1 MTRADNIRVARILSG
16 AGLILLCALMATQN
30 VASQGQKSPPS
41 ANRAERAIMPN
52 VDGQQIFESRCAG
65 CHGLDGRGGE
75 RAPDIAASEKTQ
87 RRSDDELSRI
97 IAGGVPGTGMPAF
110 ASLGSSL
117 KNVVA
122 YLRQLQGKD
131 VSAKFPGDVKR
142 GRELFYG
149 KPRCSE
155 CHAIAGS
162 GGFIAP
168 ELTGFG
174 GNRSVDQILQAI
186 VKPASTNRLG
196 GKMIVKTRDGKEYS
210 GVVRNED
217 NFSLQLQTLGG
228 AFLLLQKS
236 DLASFSRQPD
246 SLMPADYGATLSRD
260 ELNDLI
266 SFLMSA
272 ARGVKPDAVKSKKSD
287 DDEEEE

>member
-1 MTRADNIRVARILSG
+1 MTRADNIRAARIASVLGLMLLS
-16 AGLILLCALMATQN
+16 ALVGTQRA
-30 VASQGQKSPPS
+30 ASEGQKSQRAGNGGQRMNPS
-41 ANRAERAIMPN
+41 N
-52 VDGQQIFESRCAG
+52 VPGQQVFESRCAG

-75 RAPDIAASEKTQ
+75 RAPDISTSEKTR

-97 IAGGVPGTGMPAF
+97 IADGLPGTGMPAF
-110 ASLGSSL
+110 ASLGSGL
-117 KNVVA
+117 KNIVA

-131 VSAKFPGDVKR
+131 DSEKFPGDVKR

-162 GGFIAP
+162 GGFIAS
-168 ELTGFG
+168 ELSGFG
-174 GNRSVDQILQAI
+174 ANRSADQIRQAI
-186 VKPASTNRLG
+186 VKPASTNYLG
-196 GKMIVKTRDGKEYS
+196 GQMIVKTSDGKEYS

-217 NFSLQLQTLGG
+217 NFSLQLETLDG
-228 AFLLLQKS
+228 AFLLFQKS
-236 DLASFSRQPD
+236 ELAGFSRQPG
-246 SLMPADYGATLSRD
+246 SLMPADYAATLNRD
-260 ELNDLI
+260 ELNDLV

-272 ARGVKPDAVKSKKSD
+272 ARGVKTDADKRKKS

>member
-1 MTRADNIRVARILSG
+1 MTRADNIRAARVLPG
-16 AGLILLCALMATQN
+16 LGLILLCAFVATQR
-30 VASQGQKSPPS
+30 VASQAQKSPPS
-41 ANRAERAIMPN
+41 ANGVERANTSN

-75 RAPDIAASEKTQ
+75 RAPDIATSEKTQ
-87 RRSDDELSRI
+87 RRSDEELSRI
-97 IAGGVPGTGMPAF
+97 IARGVPGTGMPAF

-131 VSAKFPGDVKR
+131 DSAKFPGDVKK

-149 KPRCSE
+149 KPQCSE
-155 CHAIAGS
+155 CHAVAGS

-168 ELTGFG
+168 ELSGFG
-174 GNRSVDQILQAI
+174 GNRSADQIREAI

-217 NFSLQLQTLGG
+217 NFSIQLQALDG
-228 AFLLLQKS
+228 AFHLFQKS
-236 DLASFSRQPD
+236 DLAGFSRQPD
-246 SLMPADYGATLSRD
+246 SLMPSDYAATLNHD
-260 ELNDLI
+260 ELNDLV

-272 ARGVKPDAVKSKKSD
+272 ARGAKTDAAKSKKT

>member
-1 MTRADNIRVARILSG
+1 MARADNIRGARIMSGLGLMFLS
-16 AGLILLCALMATQN
+16 AFVATQRI
-30 VASQGQKSPPS
+30 ASQGQKSP
-41 ANRAERAIMPN
+41 RAENADQRANTSN
-52 VDGQQIFESRCAG
+52 VDGQQVFESRCAG

-75 RAPDIAASEKTQ
+75 RAPDIATSEKTQ

-110 ASLGSSL
+110 SSLGSNL

-131 VSAKFPGDVKR
+131 DSAKFPGDVKK

-155 CHAIAGS
+155 CHAVAGS
-162 GGFIAP
+162 GGFIAS
-168 ELTGFG
+168 ELSRFG
-174 GNRSVDQILQAI
+174 ANRSVDQILQAI
-186 VKPASTNRLG
+186 VKPTNTNRLG
-196 GKMIVKTRDGKEYS
+196 GKMIVKMRGGKEYF

-217 NFSLQLQTLGG
+217 NFSLQLQALDG
-228 AFLLLQKS
+228 AFLLFQKS
-236 DLASFSRQPD
+236 ELAGFSRQPD
-246 SLMPADYGATLSRD
+246 SLMPADYAATLNRD
-260 ELNDLI
+260 ELNDLV
-266 SFLMSA
+266 SFLMST
-272 ARGVKPDAVKSKKSD
+272 ARGVKTDAAKSKKSE

>member
-1 MTRADNIRVARILSG
+1 MARAENIRTARIASG
-16 AGLILLCALMATQN
+16 LGIMLLCAFVAIQR
-30 VASQGQKSPPS
+30 VASQGQNSPPS
-41 ANRAERAIMPN
+41 ASGLERAKTPN
-52 VDGQQIFESRCAG
+52 VDGQRIFESRCAG

-75 RAPDIAASEKTQ
+75 RAPDISSSEKTQ

-97 IAGGVPGTGMPAF
+97 IAGGLPGTGMPAF

-131 VSAKFPGDVKR
+131 DSAKFPGDVKR

-149 KPRCSE
+149 KARCSE

-162 GGFIAP
+162 GGFIAS

-174 GNRSVDQILQAI
+174 GNRSADQILQAI
-186 VKPASTNRLG
+186 VKPSNANRLG
-196 GKMIVKTRDGKEYS
+196 GKMIVKMRDGKEYS

-217 NFSLQLQTLGG
+217 NFSLQLQTLDGS
-228 AFLLLQKS
+228 FVLFQKS
-236 DLASFSRQPD
+236 GLASFSHQPD

-260 ELNDLI
+260 ELNDLV

-272 ARGVKPDAVKSKKSD
+272 ARGVKGQAGANNKPG

>member
-1 MTRADNIRVARILSG
+1 MTRADNIRGARILSG
-16 AGLILLCALMATQN
+16 VGLVILCTLIATQR
-30 VASQGQKSPPS
+30 AAPQTQKSAPS
-41 ANRAERAIMPN
+41 ANGNERSNTSN
-52 VDGQQIFESRCAG
+52 VEGQQIFESRCAG

-75 RAPDIAASEKTQ
+75 RAPDIATSEKTQ

-131 VSAKFPGDVKR
+131 DSAKFPGDVKR

-168 ELTGFG
+168 ELSGFG
-174 GNRSVDQILQAI
+174 ANRSADQIRDAI
-186 VKPASTNRLG
+186 VKPASTNRFG
-196 GKMIVKTRDGKEYS
+196 GKMIAKTRDGKEYS

-217 NFSLQLQTLGG
+217 NFSLQLQTLDG
-228 AFLLLQKS
+228 AFLLFQKS
-236 DLASFSRQPD
+236 ALASFSRSPD
-246 SLMPADYGATLSRD
+246 SLMPANYGATLNRD

-272 ARGVKPDAVKSKKSD
+272 ARGVKTDAAKSKKAG

>member
-1 MTRADNIRVARILSG
+1 MTRADNIRAARIASVLGLMLLS
-16 AGLILLCALMATQN
+16 ALVGTQRA
-30 VASQGQKSPPS
+30 ASEGQKSQRAGNGGQRMNPS
-41 ANRAERAIMPN
+41 N
-52 VDGQQIFESRCAG
+52 VPGQQVFESRCAG

-75 RAPDIAASEKTQ
+75 RAPDISTSEKTR

-97 IAGGVPGTGMPAF
+97 IADGLPGTGMPAF

-117 KNVVA
+117 KNIVA

-131 VSAKFPGDVKR
+131 DSAKFPGDVKR

-162 GGFIAP
+162 GGFIAS
-168 ELTGFG
+168 ELSGFG
-174 GNRSVDQILQAI
+174 ANRSADQIRQAI
-186 VKPASTNRLG
+186 VKPASTNYLG
-196 GKMIVKTRDGKEYS
+196 GQMIVKTSDGKEYS

-217 NFSLQLQTLGG
+217 NFSLQLETLDG
-228 AFLLLQKS
+228 AFLLFQKS
-236 DLASFSRQPD
+236 ELAGFSRQPG
-246 SLMPADYGATLSRD
+246 SLMPADYAATLNRD
-260 ELNDLI
+260 ELNDLV

-272 ARGVKPDAVKSKKSD
+272 ARGVKTDADKRKKS

>member
-1 MTRADNIRVARILSG
+1 MTRADNIRGARILSG
-16 AGLILLCALMATQN
+16 VGLILLCALIATQK
-30 VASQGQKSPPS
+30 VAPQGHNSLPS
-41 ANRAERAIMPN
+41 ANGVERPNVPN

-75 RAPDIAASEKTQ
+75 RAPDIATSEKTQ

-97 IAGGVPGTGMPAF
+97 IAGGVPGKGMPAF

-122 YLRQLQGKD
+122 YLRQLQGKN
-131 VSAKFPGDVKR
+131 VSAKFPGDAKR

-168 ELTGFG
+168 ELSGFG
-174 GNRSVDQILQAI
+174 ANRSVDQILQAI
-186 VKPASTNRLG
+186 VRPASTNRFG
-196 GKMIVKTRDGKEYS
+196 GKMIVKTLDGKEYS

-217 NFSLQLQTLGG
+217 NFSLQLQTLAG
-228 AFLLLQKS
+228 AFLLFQKS
-236 DLASFSRQPD
+236 ELAGFSRQPD
-246 SLMPADYGATLSRD
+246 SLMPADYATTLNRD
-260 ELNDLI
+260 ELNDLV

-272 ARGVKPDAVKSKKSD
+272 ARGVKTDAAKSKKSD
-287 DDEEEE
+287 DEEEEQ

>member
-1 MTRADNIRVARILSG
+1 MTRADNIRAARIASG
-16 AGLILLCALMATQN
+16 LGFVLLCALIGTQR
-30 VASQGQKSPPS
+30 VASQAQKSPPS
-41 ANRAERAIMPN
+41 TKSAERAKMPN
-52 VDGQQIFESRCAG
+52 DDGQQMFESRCAG

-75 RAPDIAASEKTQ
+75 RAPDIATSEKTQ
-87 RRSDDELSRI
+87 QRSDDELSRI
-97 IAGGVPGTGMPAF
+97 IARGVPGTGMPAF

-122 YLRQLQGKD
+122 YLRQLQGRND
-131 VSAKFPGDVKR
+131 SAKFPGDVKR

-168 ELTGFG
+168 ELSGFG
-174 GNRSVDQILQAI
+174 ANRSVDQILQAI
-186 VKPASTNRLG
+186 VKPTTTNRLG
-196 GKMIVKTRDGKEYS
+196 GKVIVKTLDGKEYS

-217 NFSLQLQTLGG
+217 NFSLQLQTLDGT
-228 AFLLLQKS
+228 FHLFQKS
-236 DLASFSRQPD
+236 ELAGFSRQPD
-246 SLMPADYGATLSRD
+246 SLMPADYAATLNRD
-260 ELNDLI
+260 ELNDLV

-272 ARGVKPDAVKSKKSD
+272 ARGAKTDAAKSKKPD

>member
-1 MTRADNIRVARILSG
+1 MTRADNIRAARIASG
-16 AGLILLCALMATQN
+16 LGFMLLCAFVGTQRGATQ
-30 VASQGQKSPPS
+30 AQKSPPS
-41 ANRAERAIMPN
+41 ANGVERANTSN
-52 VDGQQIFESRCAG
+52 VDGQQVFESRCAG

-75 RAPDIAASEKTQ
+75 RAPDIASSEKTQ

-97 IAGGVPGTGMPAF
+97 IARGVPGTGMPAF

-131 VSAKFPGDVKR
+131 DSAKLPGDVKR

-168 ELTGFG
+168 ELSGFG
-174 GNRSVDQILQAI
+174 GNRSADQIRQAI
-186 VKPASTNRLG
+186 VTPTSTNRLG
-196 GKMIVKTRDGKEYS
+196 GKMIVKTRDGKDYS

-217 NFSLQLQTLGG
+217 NFSIQLQTLDG
-228 AFLLLQKS
+228 AFHLFQKS
-236 DLASFSRQPD
+236 ELAAFSRQPD
-246 SLMPADYGATLSRD
+246 SLMPADYATTLNRD
-260 ELNDLI
+260 ELNDLV

-272 ARGVKPDAVKSKKSD
+272 ARRAKTDAAKSKKSG

>member
-1 MTRADNIRVARILSG
+1 MTRDDNIRAARI
-16 AGLILLCALMATQN
+16 APGLGLMLLCALSATQR

-41 ANRAERAIMPN
+41 ANGNERANKSN

-75 RAPDIAASEKTQ
+75 RAPDIATSEKTQ
-87 RRSDDELSRI
+87 RRSDEELSRI

-131 VSAKFPGDVKR
+131 DSAKFPGDVKR

-162 GGFIAP
+162 GGFIAS
-168 ELTGFG
+168 ELSGFG
-174 GNRSVDQILQAI
+174 ANRSADEIRQAI
-186 VKPASTNRLG
+186 VKPASTNRFG
-196 GKMIVKTRDGKEYS
+196 GKMIAKTRDGKEYS

-217 NFSLQLQTLGG
+217 NFSLQLQTLDG
-228 AFLLLQKS
+228 AFLLFQKS
-236 DLASFSRQPD
+236 ALAGFSRSPD
-246 SLMPADYGATLSRD
+246 SLMPANYGATLNRD

-272 ARGVKPDAVKSKKSD
+272 ARGVKTDAAKSKKAG

>member
-1 MTRADNIRVARILSG
+1 MTRADNIRAARIASVLGLMLLS
-16 AGLILLCALMATQN
+16 ALVGTQRA
-30 VASQGQKSPPS
+30 ASEGQKSQRAGNGGQRMNPS
-41 ANRAERAIMPN
+41 N
-52 VDGQQIFESRCAG
+52 VPGQQVFESRCAG

-75 RAPDIAASEKTQ
+75 RAPDISTSEKTR

-97 IAGGVPGTGMPAF
+97 IADGLPGTGMPAF
-110 ASLGSSL
+110 ASLGSGL

-131 VSAKFPGDVKR
+131 DSAKFPGDVKR

-162 GGFIAP
+162 GGFIAS
-168 ELTGFG
+168 ELSGFG
-174 GNRSVDQILQAI
+174 ANRSADQIRQAI
-186 VKPASTNRLG
+186 VKPASTNYLG
-196 GKMIVKTRDGKEYS
+196 GQMIVKTSDGKEYS

-217 NFSLQLQTLGG
+217 NFSLQLETLDG
-228 AFLLLQKS
+228 AFLLFQKS
-236 DLASFSRQPD
+236 ELAGFSRQPG
-246 SLMPADYGATLSRD
+246 SLMPADYAATLNRD
-260 ELNDLI
+260 ELNDLV

-272 ARGVKPDAVKSKKSD
+272 ARGVKTDADKRKKS

>member
-1 MTRADNIRVARILSG
+1 MTRADHTRAARIASG
-16 AGLILLCALMATQN
+16 LGFMLLCAFAGTQR
-30 VASQGQKSPPS
+30 VASQAQKSPPS
-41 ANRAERAIMPN
+41 ANRGERANMSN

-75 RAPDIAASEKTQ
+75 RAPDIATSEKTQ
-87 RRSDDELSRI
+87 LRSDDELSRI
-97 IAGGVPGTGMPAF
+97 IARGVPGTGMPAF

-131 VSAKFPGDVKR
+131 DSAKFPGDAKR

-155 CHAIAGS
+155 CHAVAGS

-168 ELTGFG
+168 ELSGFG
-174 GNRSVDQILQAI
+174 ANRSVDQILQAI
-186 VKPASTNRLG
+186 VKPNTTNRLG

-210 GVVRNED
+210 GIVRNED
-217 NFSLQLQTLGG
+217 NFSLQLQTMDG
-228 AFLLLQKS
+228 AFHLFQKS
-236 DLASFSRQPD
+236 ELAGFSRQPD
-246 SLMPADYGATLSRD
+246 SLMPADYGATLNRD
-260 ELNDLI
+260 ELNDLV
-266 SFLMSA
+266 SFLMST
-272 ARGVKPDAVKSKKSD
+272 ARGVKSDAAKSKKPQ

>member
-1 MTRADNIRVARILSG
+1 
-16 AGLILLCALMATQN
+16 
-30 VASQGQKSPPS
+30 
-41 ANRAERAIMPN
+41 
-52 VDGQQIFESRCAG
+52 
-65 CHGLDGRGGE
+65 
-75 RAPDIAASEKTQ
+75 
-87 RRSDDELSRI
+87 
-97 IAGGVPGTGMPAF
+97 MPAF

-131 VSAKFPGDVKR
+131 DSAKFPGDVKK

-155 CHAIAGS
+155 CHAVAGS

-168 ELTGFG
+168 ELSGFG
-174 GNRSVDQILQAI
+174 GNRSADQIREAI

-217 NFSLQLQTLGG
+217 NFSIQLQALDG
-228 AFLLLQKS
+228 AFHLFQKS
-236 DLASFSRQPD
+236 ELAGFSRQPD
-246 SLMPADYGATLSRD
+246 SLMPSDYAATLNHD
-260 ELNDLI
+260 ELNDLV

-272 ARGVKPDAVKSKKSD
+272 ARGAKTDAAKSKKT